1 MYDLSDPVQWERWYR
16 QALSEIRTPAAVA
29 RMTRAAHLASAERV
43 KQQTE
48 ARDPSKP
55 WPSDPTANAYGKGL
69 YSLIAL
75 RGD

>member
-1 MYDLSDPVQWERWYR
+1 MTDLTDPVQWERWHR
-16 QALSEIRTPAAVA
+16 QALREIRTPTFEAQIARSIAAA
-29 RMTRAAHLASAERV
+29 TAQREADQR
-43 KQQTE
+43 E
-48 ARDPSKP
+48 ARDMSKP